1 MSFLDYRKILAQLN
15 SPVSF
20 KVGFVTFAAIAI
32 SGITGYNINHLNE
45 WADFNSD
52 NKILLIRFQE
62 NISRLNS
69 LEWEAIVKQKIDDNL
84 QEELAENEADF
95 QEILAQLSYFSDE
108 SATASNINT
117 ADSDLLKPLFT
128 LYQTYK
134 NEINTVLEAI
144 NQGQD
149 INVNAQQIDEL
160 YDELFE
166 EIAKKLENIYRN
178 RQEEARL
185 KANLGINISLLGG
198 ALSLV
203 GLFWWSSNQLRL
215 KNRQLQITLN
225 SLEEAQQQL
234 IHQEKMAAL
243 GQLIAGIA
251 HEINTP
257 LGAIQASASNINK
270 AIQEI
275 IAQLPYLNHYLN
287 EAEQKLF
294 FDLVKRAINQQITN
308 LSSEKRTLK
317 RQLTQSLKDCNIENY
332 RAIAD
337 ILLDIGI
344 YEEIRSFLPLLQH
357 SQVDW
362 TLQLVYN
369 LTRIISNNRTI
380 KISVERA
387 SKIVFALKNYAR
399 QDLQAEKELANLT
412 DGIETV
418 LEVYHNQLKHSIKVI
433 RDYQPIPQIRCYPD
447 ELIQVWT
454 NLIYN
459 AIQAMQQKGTLTI
472 TTEQDND
479 KVKVHITD
487 SGCGIPL
494 EIQNKIFEPFFTT
507 KPIGES
513 TGLGLYIS
521 QKILIKHQG
530 GLEFHSQPGKTTA
543 TVWLPIAS

>member
-1 MSFLDYRKILAQLN
+1 MSFFDYRKIFAQFN

-32 SGITGYNINHLNE
+32 SGITGYNINHLNN

-95 QEILAQLSYFSDE
+95 QEILAQLSYSSDE
-108 SATASNINT
+108 SATASNINY
-117 ADSDLLKPLFT
+117 ADRDLLKPLFT

-149 INVNAQQIDEL
+149 INVNAQQIDKL
-160 YDELFE
+160 YDELFQ
-166 EIAKKLENIYRN
+166 EIAKLENIYRN

-225 SLEEAQQQL
+225 SLEEAQEQL

-257 LGAIQASASNINK
+257 LGAIQASASNMNK

-294 FDLVKRAINQQITN
+294 FDLVERAINQQITN

-332 RAIAD
+332 LAIAD
-337 ILLDIGI
+337 ILIDIGI

-507 KPIGES
+507 KPTGEG

-543 TVWLPIAS
+543 TVWLPISS